1 MILGGA
7 DGWRLSDRV
16 RLFCVGH
23 VSFYVLGAKVSGF
36 ACLFTML
43 LCVCTVFVLKILVS
57 LLCYACVC
65 LSILL

>member
-16 RLFCVGH
+16 RSFCVGH
-23 VSFYVLGAKVSGF
+23 VSFYVLDAKVGGF

-43 LCVCTVFVLKILVS
+43 LGVCIVFVLKILVS
-57 LLCYACVC
+57 LFCYACVC
-65 LSILL
+65 LFILL